1 MRSICIMNVKYRPIV
16 CVCGSFFSSF
26 VCRLLISSP
35 HFQWSKTERK
45 LSIRLLFVLLSA
57 QFPSKSYVCVSWNW
71 PTLKT
76 IVFALNLFA
85 VIFKCV
91 IFKFLTYGSE
101 FFFLSLLVL
110 LCFILL
116 PIFFSPEARH
126 DQHVY
131 WILLQLAKRK
141 RPQNAQNENVC
152 FFVCFFF
159 VCVCVNANWRA
170 WIRKWEIFQMLQ
182 VTVKPIVFSVC
193 AEYYFCK
200 SFSTWMHFL
209 RSPFSHWKIENI
221 CRSVANLNSLF
232 VCMRCAFF
240 CFISFCMILFFVL
253 ENLVLHAHPSDL
265 YIKQK
270 KIVCVAKHFVQ
281 VSLWQ

>member
-116 PIFFSPEARH
+116 PIFFFSRSSTWPTC
-126 DQHVY
+126 
-131 WILLQLAKRK
+131 LLNIAAIGEKEKTPKCTKRK
-141 RPQNAQNENVC
+141 CV
-152 FFVCFFF
+152 FFCLLLFC
-159 VCVCVNANWRA
+159 VCVC
-170 WIRKWEIFQMLQ
+170 
-182 VTVKPIVFSVC
+182 
-193 AEYYFCK
+193 
-200 SFSTWMHFL
+200 
-209 RSPFSHWKIENI
+209 
-221 CRSVANLNSLF
+221 
-232 VCMRCAFF
+232 
-240 CFISFCMILFFVL
+240 
-253 ENLVLHAHPSDL
+253 
-265 YIKQK
+265 
-270 KIVCVAKHFVQ
+270 
-281 VSLWQ
+281 